1 MRPKGLGVID
11 GTSAGRMSGVRTP
24 KSIFFALL
32 GWLAAAVLAARAGVL
47 GSAPGPVIAAV
58 NFGLTAICLVLVA
71 AIPSV
76 RAWAA
81 GVSLRPL
88 VAYHLVRFVGLAFL
102 VFALAGRLPVEW
114 ATKAAWGDIVVAILA
129 GFVAMFF
136 LPVDSLRRWLALFL
150 WNLVGF
156 ADIAFVLATGIP
168 IAVRDVTAMSPLRE
182 WPLVLLPT
190 FVVPLILVTHIV
202 IFVRLFKGREA
213 MALRQTL

>member
-1 MRPKGLGVID
+1 M
-11 GTSAGRMSGVRTP
+11 RTP
-24 KSIFFALL
+24 ISILAALL
-32 GWLAAAVLAARAGVL
+32 LWLAVSLVAARL
-47 GSAPGPVIAAV
+47 GLLATAPGAAIALV
-58 NFGLTAICLVLVA
+58 NFGLTAFSLALVA
-71 AIPSV
+71 GVPSV
-76 RAWAA
+76 RQWAA

-102 VFALAGRLPVEW
+102 AFAVAGRLPAEW
-114 ATKAAWGDIVVAILA
+114 AVKAAWGDIAVAILA

-136 LPVDSLRRWLALFL
+136 LPVVSLRRWLVLFL
-150 WNLVGF
+150 WNLVGL

-168 IAVRDVTAMSPLRE
+168 IAVRDVSAMSPLRE

-190 FVVPLILVTHIV
+190 FVVPLILVTHVV